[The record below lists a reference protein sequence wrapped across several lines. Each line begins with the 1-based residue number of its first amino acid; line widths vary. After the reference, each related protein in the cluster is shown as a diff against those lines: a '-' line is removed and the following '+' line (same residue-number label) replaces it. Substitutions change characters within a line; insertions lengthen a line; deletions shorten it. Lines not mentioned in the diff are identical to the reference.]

1 MTSHAIATKPDTART
16 APAPR
21 KDGTGMKIAR
31 NVDLIFLALALI
43 VFLAAGLPILGWVTG
58 AGAWVGQRL
67 VRDFLNSRAKKA
79 EDPREMVGYLA
90 GSMIGRGWI
99 VALIIFGIGLATEDA
114 VGLSAAVLFVFTFTF
129 YLTVSMI
136 TRPFEDGKGV

>member
-1 MTSHAIATKPDTART
+1 MSSHAIATESDTAR
-16 APAPR
+16 A
-21 KDGTGMKIAR
+21 GTGMKIAR
-31 NVDLIFLALALI
+31 NVDLIFLALALV

-67 VRDFLNSRAKKA
+67 VRDFLASRAKKA
-79 EDPREMVGYLA
+79 DDPREMVGYLA

-99 VALIIFGIGLATEDA
+99 VALIIFGVGLATEDD
-114 VGLSAAVLFVFTFTF
+114 VGLSAAILFVFTFTF
-129 YLTVSMI
+129 NLTVSMI

>member
-1 MTSHAIATKPDTART
+1 MIPAPDLSSHAITTESDSA
-16 APAPR
+16 
-21 KDGTGMKIAR
+21 GTGMKIAR

-43 VFLAAGLPILGWVTG
+43 VFVAAGLPILGWVTG

-67 VRDFLNSRAKKA
+67 VRDFLNARAKKA
-79 EDPREMVGYLA
+79 DDPREMVGYLA

-99 VALIIFGIGLATEDA
+99 VALVIFGVGLATEDA

-136 TRPFEDGKGV
+136 TRPFEDGQGV

>member
-1 MTSHAIATKPDTART
+1 LTSHAIATEPDTAGS
-16 APAPR
+16 APPAR

-43 VFLAAGLPILGWVTG
+43 VFVAAGLPILGWVTG
-58 AGAWVGQRL
+58 AGAWIGQRL
-67 VRDFLNSRAKKA
+67 VRDFLNARARKA

-99 VALIIFGIGLATEDA
+99 VALIIFGVGLATEDA

-136 TRPFEDGKGV
+136 TRPFEDGAGV